1 VPLVFDQ
8 VSFSYDESPRPALD
22 CVSLQVEEGSFTAL
36 IGCTGSGKSTLAQL
50 ADALLVPD
58 SGCVLVD
65 GMDTADKK
73 HRRRVRQT
81 VGVVFQR
88 PEQQLFAA
96 TVADELAFGMK
107 CAGIEREEFEN
118 RSRVALSR
126 VGLAYDAL
134 SETSPFALSG
144 GERRRVALAS
154 ILVLEPRYLVLDEP
168 AAGMDPRSVELVYQ
182 SLVEINRQGTAIV
195 LISHDMDAVARLADH
210 IIALD
215 NGQVLV
221 DGAPEEVFSSRNVE
235 MLRAAGL
242 DVPPAMA
249 FALELGTRGLDLGA
263 TPLTTPQLV
272 EALSEQLARTD
283 DR

>member
-8 VSFSYDESPRPALD
+8 VSFSYGESPHLALD
-22 CVSLQVEEGSFTAL
+22 NVSLRVEEGSFTAL

-58 SGCVLVD
+58 SGHVLVD

-73 HRRRVRQT
+73 RRRRVRQT

-107 CAGIEREEFEN
+107 CAGIERSEFES
-118 RSRVALSR
+118 RSRAALSR
-126 VGLAYDAL
+126 VGLDYDAL

-168 AAGMDPRSVELVYQ
+168 AAGMDPRAVELVYQ

-195 LISHDMDAVARLADH
+195 LISHDMNVVAHLAGH
-210 IIALD
+210 VIALD
-215 NGQVLV
+215 NGRVLA
-221 DGAPEEVFSSRNVE
+221 DGAPEEVFSPGNVE

-242 DVPPAMA
+242 DVPSAMT
-249 FALELGTRGLDLGA
+249 FALELGAQGLDLG
-263 TPLTTPQLV
+263 TVPLTTEQLV
-272 EALSEQLARTD
+272 EALSEQLARKD